1 VDVELQELS
10 DRIDAAIR
18 DSDRREQE
26 RRLAFVRGL
35 HSAEEA
41 FSTAVHEAAHVVAGI
56 RYLNGAA
63 SAHARGPE
71 GLVQWLHIEHHHW
84 ARIMGSLAGY
94 QAERYLHGVA
104 QDWDWNTVGQ
114 ARYVASQLTG
124 NEALIH
130 DLPRVFYILKAVGRD
145 ADDWFQRYVD
155 ITANFIEH
163 DWDSI
168 LELANRLYERCLDS
182 EEIQNWWEERPRKA
196 PMLIPGDVLTIDL
209 PEPEP
214 WPFPELHP
222 EPTPAVMAGAA
233 RVAPVAATLAFVSI
247 AWLML
252 TQ

>member
-1 VDVELQELS
+1 MDVELQELS

-41 FSTAVHEAAHVVAGI
+41 FSTAVHEAAHVVAGF
-56 RYLNGAA
+56 RYLDGATFA
-63 SAHARGPE
+63 YARGPE
-71 GLVQWLHIEHHHW
+71 GRVHWTWVGQRHW
-84 ARIMGSLAGY
+84 ANIIGLLAGY
-94 QAERYLHGVA
+94 QAERYLRGAA
-104 QDWDWNTVGQ
+104 QDWDWDEVCY
-114 ARYVASQLTG
+114 ARSIAARLTG

-130 DLPRVFYILKAVGRD
+130 DLPRVFYILQAVGRD

-168 LELANRLYERCLDS
+168 LELANRLYERSLDA
-182 EEIQNWWEERPRKA
+182 EEIQSWWEERPRKA
-196 PMLIPGDVLTIDL
+196 PMLIPGDVFTIDL

-222 EPTPAVMAGAA
+222 EPIPAVMAVAA